1 MLAEGGFLE
10 WIHFSCMWQPAT
22 PCRQPHASL
31 RDEQVD
37 SLRRLAHGTTTKRRV
52 LPSGR
57 TVSIPA
63 LVIHFPPH
71 DPDRLPPGTP
81 YYQRAGTQ
89 LPGSYLTKPLVVVDS
104 QPLFGELAIARCL
117 ERDGWEAVW
126 LDSYH
131 SKKERLF
138 WRDLPDRSLPFDLS
152 RVQVA
157 HEAYERIFIVNGGVG
172 GFFDVLA
179 WKGSEV
185 VFIEYKGAR
194 DGPNGNEL

>member
-1 MLAEGGFLE
+1 MNLGIFPVANDT
-10 WIHFSCMWQPAT
+10 SPAIRSR
-22 PCRQPHASL
+22 CGRYRSL
-31 RDEQVD
+31 
-37 SLRRLAHGTTTKRRV
+37 G
-52 LPSGR
+52 
-57 TVSIPA
+57 
-63 LVIHFPPH
+63 
-71 DPDRLPPGTP
+71 
-81 YYQRAGTQ
+81 
-89 LPGSYLTKPLVVVDS
+89 
-104 QPLFGELAIARCL
+104 PLFGELAIARCL

-126 LDSYH
+126 VDSYH

-194 DGPNGNEL
+194 DGPNGNELRWIESALQAGLDESSLYFVLY